1 MKTVVDL
8 LKPDMLAVEEQ
19 FRVNLA
25 TEVELVAKVGQYILS
40 SGGKRFR
47 PMLVLL
53 CSRLCNYTG
62 DKHIGLAAAVE
73 FIHTATLLH
82 DDVVDSA
89 VLRRGNRSANSVWGN
104 QTSVLVGDYLFT
116 KSFSMM
122 VQSNNLRVM
131 QILADTTT
139 VLTEGEMQ
147 QLVNT
152 CDLEIGEQEYFQVI
166 RDKTAILIAASCEI
180 GAVIA
185 NANDQHEKALHEFGL
200 EVGTAFQL
208 MDDALDY
215 VAEQEEFG
223 KERGHDLY
231 EGKMTLPLI
240 HTYSQLDSSERQE
253 VDRIVEA
260 EELTSKDLDY
270 VCALIEAKG
279 GIEYTRQKATE
290 RVEKAKDLL
299 SIFPPSAEHQALC
312 DLADYVVSRNK

>member
-1 MKTVVDL
+1 METVLKL
-8 LKPDMLAVEEQ
+8 LKQDMLAVEEE
-19 FRVNLA
+19 FRENLA
-25 TEVELVAKVGQYILS
+25 SDVELVTKVGDYVLS

-53 CSRLCNYTG
+53 SSRLCNYVG
-62 DKHIGLAAAVE
+62 EKHIGLAAAVE

-82 DDVVDSA
+82 DDVIDSA
-89 VLRRGNRSANSVWGN
+89 SLRRGNRSANSVWGN
-104 QTSVLVGDYLFT
+104 GTSVLVGDYLFT

-122 VQSNNLRVM
+122 VKTDNLKVM

-139 VLTEGEMQ
+139 RLTEGEVQ
-147 QLVNT
+147 QLVNS
-152 CDLEIGEQEYFQVI
+152 CDLDIDEQKYLQVI

-180 GAVIA
+180 GAVLA
-185 NANDQHEKALHEFGL
+185 AADERQQRALHEFGL

-215 VAEQEEFG
+215 IADQQEFG

-240 HTYSQLDSSERQE
+240 YSYAALGSKDRQE
-253 VDRIVEA
+253 VARIVQA
-260 EELTSKDLDY
+260 DGLTPADLDY
-270 VCALIEAKG
+270 VCGLIEAKG
-279 GIEYTRQKATE
+279 GIEYTRAKAAE
-290 RVEKAKDLL
+290 RIDRAKLL
-299 SIFPPSAEHQALC
+299 LDIFPESDSRQALC